1 MIGSAAHYVVVKRTL
16 KNFFY
21 RVFRTV
27 DFFRYPIFQP
37 AHYPTNRNEIRALRS
52 VIEIFK
58 SSFFS
63 RRQPI
68 SQPVY
73 PNILLL
79 RK

>member
-1 MIGSAAHYVVVKRTL
+1 MIGSATHYVVVKRTL

-21 RVFRTV
+21 RVFRSV

-37 AHYPTNRNEIRALRS
+37 SDYGTTRNGIRALLT

-68 SQPVY
+68 SQPIY

-79 RK
+79 QK